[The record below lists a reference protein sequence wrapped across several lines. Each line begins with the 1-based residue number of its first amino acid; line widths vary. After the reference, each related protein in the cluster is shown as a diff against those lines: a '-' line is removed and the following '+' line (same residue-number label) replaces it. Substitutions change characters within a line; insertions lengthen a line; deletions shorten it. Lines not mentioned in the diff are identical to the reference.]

1 MRLLLWTPRPRKL
14 PPVRSYGA
22 LRGVVLSPLIDFRE
36 PHKRGLDKEPAI
48 ASNDSRVV
56 NRENEHGRTDL
67 SV

>member
-1 MRLLLWTPRPRKL
+1 MRWWIPRLKRPA
-14 PPVRSYGA
+14 PVRSYGA

-36 PHKRGLDKEPAI
+36 PCHRGLDKEPAI
-48 ASNDSRVV
+48 ASNDSGVV